1 MIIKIRDLF
10 KTYEGDVKILKGVN
24 LDIEKGEVISI
35 IGASG
40 GGKSTLLRCMIGLED
55 IDGGSIETPDKKKMG
70 MVFQSFNLFPHK
82 TALQNIMESLIVVDK
97 MPKEEAKKIGLEL
110 LDRVG
115 LKERANFYPKAL
127 SGGQKQR
134 ISIARVF
141 LKNPPILILDEATS
155 ALDNES
161 ERRIQKS
168 LEELSKD
175 RTTITIAHRLS
186 TIKNA
191 DEIIVIT
198 EDGIAERGTHGS
210 LLDKNGLYAHYY
222 RA

>member
-134 ISIARVF
+134 VAIARAMA
-141 LKNPPILILDEATS
+141 KNPDVLLFDEPTS
-155 ALDNES
+155 ALDPEMVNEVLNV
-161 ERRIQKS
+161 IQN
-168 LEELSKD
+168 LRD
-175 RTTITIAHRLS
+175 TTDMTM
-186 TIKNA
+186 
-191 DEIIVIT
+191 IIVSHEI
-198 EDGIAERGTHGS
+198 EFVNKISDRIVVMENGNIKEIRENR
-210 LLDKNGLYAHYY
+210 KNI
-222 RA
+222 